1 MPTYTKKQNYARRLT
16 GAPYGDVVAISDFNL
31 TTNASGVPA
40 DADAGSTA
48 LVINDIIRLG
58 IIPAGTRLLDVVAVI
73 SDAFTASSTF
83 DLGFAYVDGV
93 DETAVPQD
101 ADYFVDGVSLASTA
115 VLRKATITP
124 PVTLPKDAYLI
135 LTNLGANQAAAG
147 VLDITI
153 IGQSVG
159 VSG

>member
-16 GAPYGDVVAISDFNL
+16 GAPYGDMIALSDFNL

-48 LVINDIIRLG
+48 LIVNDIIRLG
-58 IIPAGTRLLDVVAVI
+58 IIPAGTRLLDYIAVI
-73 SDAFTASSTF
+73 SDAFTASSTY

-93 DETAVPQD
+93 DSTAVPQD
-101 ADYFVDGVSLASTA
+101 ADYFAAGVSLASAA
-115 VLRKATITP
+115 VVRKATTTP

-135 LTNLGANQAAAG
+135 LTNKGANQAAAG
-147 VLDITI
+147 VADFVIV
-153 IGQSVG
+153 GQAVG
-159 VSG
+159 A

>member
-16 GAPYGDVVAISDFNL
+16 GAPYGDMIALSDFNL

-48 LVINDIIRLG
+48 LIVNDIIRLG
-58 IIPAGTRLLDVVAVI
+58 IIPAGTRLLDYIAVI
-73 SDAFTASSTF
+73 SDAFTASSTY

-93 DETAVPQD
+93 DSTAVPQD
-101 ADYFVDGVSLASTA
+101 ADYFAAAVALSSTA
-115 VLRKATITP
+115 VQRKATVTP

-135 LTNLGANQAAAG
+135 LTNKGANQSAAG
-147 VLDITI
+147 SVDFTI

-159 VSG
+159 AV